1 MGIRHDAREW
11 ALQFLFQSEFNQAES
26 LDKGFELFWGHVEDP
41 APADGKDPSR
51 VNPKGRRFTEELVR
65 GVIAHHPDI
74 DPLIAK
80 YADNWGIDRM
90 GTVDRNA
97 MRIAVYE
104 MLYRDDIPPVVSI
117 NEAVDLAKS
126 YSSVESGKFVN
137 GILDRIRKGLDRPAR
152 EPKDAKKTG
161 QPDAPVET
169 APAAEIA
176 PEAETAPAAEAAPVA
191 ETAPAA
197 EAAPA
202 AETAP
207 EAKTVPAAK
216 PESPMESGASD

>member
-26 LDKGFELFWGHVEDP
+26 LDKGFELFWQHIQEP
-41 APADGKDPSR
+41 APGDKKDPVR
-51 VNPKGRRFTEELVR
+51 INTKGRQFTEELVR

-97 MRIAVYE
+97 MRIAAYE

-117 NEAVDLAKS
+117 NEAVELAKS

-152 EPKDAKKTG
+152 EPDTAK
-161 QPDAPVET
+161 
-169 APAAEIA
+169 PAAIL
-176 PEAETAPAAEAAPVA
+176 PEAAEPSS
-191 ETAPAA
+191 ESS
-197 EAAPA
+197 
-202 AETAP
+202 P
-207 EAKTVPAAK
+207 EA
-216 PESPMESGASD
+216 

>member
-26 LDKGFELFWGHVEDP
+26 LDKGFEMFWQHLHEP
-41 APADGKDPSR
+41 APSDGKDPAR
-51 VNPKGRRFTEELVR
+51 MNTKARQFTEELVR

-74 DPLIAK
+74 DPLISK
-80 YADNWGIDRM
+80 HADNWNIDRM
-90 GTVDRNA
+90 GTVDRNT

-152 EPKDAKKTG
+152 DSNDAKKADK
-161 QPDAPVET
+161 PEVPAEAPAET
-169 APAAEIA
+169 PPEAPAATKA
-176 PEAETAPAAEAAPVA
+176 
-191 ETAPAA
+191 
-197 EAAPA
+197 
-202 AETAP
+202 
-207 EAKTVPAAK
+207 
-216 PESPMESGASD
+216 ESPTKSGAND